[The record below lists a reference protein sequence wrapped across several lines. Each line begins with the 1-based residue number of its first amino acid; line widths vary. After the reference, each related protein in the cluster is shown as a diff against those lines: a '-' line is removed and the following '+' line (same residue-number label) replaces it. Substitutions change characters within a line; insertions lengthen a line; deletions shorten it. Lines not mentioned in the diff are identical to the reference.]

1 MAGYGF
7 NIGLSGRNAVPLTER
22 EAEEI
27 AGGLAEVYRQAR
39 ETMLKNVAGRMARGI
54 TQYGWAER
62 KTSEV
67 LDAHR
72 QLERTYERA
81 ASQREKLLTGVIDR
95 AMLTGSQKF
104 YHDMRDVLGNVQHV
118 SPNAMK
124 AGYILNDL
132 NNTLGAAERRIL
144 RQFNDRYAD
153 IIATASAKMA
163 TGVTNARQAVG
174 EALTAFAD
182 NGIDCFI
189 DRGGHHWTMEN
200 YSEMAVLTAIERS
213 TISGYVDT
221 MESYGYDL
229 AVIDGHAGS
238 CPICE
243 AWEGVIVSVSGS
255 NPDYPSL
262 DEAENDGCFHPRCM
276 HGISTYY
283 PDISHQPKG
292 GFRNEP
298 GEIRDSSGEYSA
310 RSKQRYCERMIRKFK
325 DRAIVALTP
334 HQKMQAAQKV
344 RQWENAL
351 EDLIEGQP
359 ASNYMYR
366 HRSREVDPIS
376 RRFADITDA
385 YLSSAKPGTG
395 SVSHDP
401 DYEFS
406 KRTKNERA
414 IADWIVKTLGGDI
427 KLLAESKTDG
437 VRTPD
442 YLWRGA
448 HWELKSPT
456 TSKAAKSAA
465 HHALTQIV
473 GNPGGIIF
481 NYGTNAFDMAEVLRH
496 VESQTHRNGLSCDF
510 DLMIIQ
516 NDSLL
521 KVYHHKK

>member
-7 NIGLSGRNAVPLTER
+7 NIGLDGRNVDPLTER
-22 EAEEI
+22 DAEEI

-39 ETMLKNVAGRMARGI
+39 ETMLRNVAGRMARGV
-54 TQYGWAER
+54 TRYGWAER

-72 QLERTYERA
+72 QLERIYSRA
-81 ASQREKLLTGVIDR
+81 SIQREKLLTGVIDR
-95 AMLTGSQKF
+95 AMLTGNQKF
-104 YHDMRDVLGNVQHV
+104 YRDMGSILGDVRHV

-163 TGVTNARQAVG
+163 TGVTNTRQAVG

-189 DRGGHHWTMEN
+189 DRAGHHWTMEN

-213 TISGYVDT
+213 TVSGYVDT
-221 MESYGYDL
+221 MQSYGYDL
-229 AVIDGHAGS
+229 AIIDGHAGS
-238 CPICE
+238 CPICA
-243 AWEGVIVSVSGS
+243 AWEGVIVSVSGE

-262 DEAENDGCFHPRCM
+262 GDAENDGCFHPRCM

-283 PDISHQPKG
+283 PGISHEPNG
-292 GFRNEP
+292 GFRDEP
-298 GEIRDSSGEYSA
+298 RPIEDPGRQYTD

-351 EDLIEGQP
+351 DNLIESQP
-359 ASNYMYR
+359 AVSYMYR
-366 HRSREVDPIS
+366 HRNRETANKGNELTHKQPTHQRVSPEGRMIIPEALYNKLIDPVIRSGGIVERGTEFAERHLKAQGAYASHIGGVLFFRKDATISDVLEEVYHYHQERGTEYSRYN
-376 RRFADITDA
+376 ADERWLREEIDA
-385 YLSSAKPGTG
+385 KKYLL
-395 SVSHDP
+395 SVAERYKIP
-401 DYEFS
+401 EEETELTRQELQDYE
-406 KRTKNERA
+406 RR
-414 IADWIVKTLGGDI
+414 
-427 KLLAESKTDG
+427 LAA
-437 VRTPD
+437 
-442 YLWRGA
+442 WR
-448 HWELKSPT
+448 E
-456 TSKAAKSAA
+456 
-465 HHALTQIV
+465 
-473 GNPGGIIF
+473 
-481 NYGTNAFDMAEVLRH
+481 
-496 VESQTHRNGLSCDF
+496 TH
-510 DLMIIQ
+510 
-516 NDSLL
+516 
-521 KVYHHKK
+521 

>member
-7 NIGLSGRNAVPLTER
+7 NIGLDGRNVDPLTEHD
-22 EAEEI
+22 AEEI
-27 AGGLAEVYRQAR
+27 AGGLVEVYRQAS
-39 ETMLKNVAGRMARGI
+39 ETMLRNVAGRMARGV

-72 QLERTYERA
+72 QLERIYSRA
-81 ASQREKLLTGVIDR
+81 SVQREKLLTGVIDR
-95 AMLTGSQKF
+95 AMLTGNQKF
-104 YHDMRDVLGNVQHV
+104 YQEMSSVLGNVRHV

-189 DRGGHHWTMEN
+189 DRAGHHWTMEN

-213 TISGYVDT
+213 TVSGYVDT
-221 MESYGYDL
+221 MQSYGYDL
-229 AVIDGHAGS
+229 AIIDGHAGS
-238 CPICE
+238 CPICA
-243 AWEGVIVSVSGS
+243 AWEGVIVSVSGE

-262 DEAENDGCFHPRCM
+262 GDAENDGCFHPRCM

-283 PDISHQPKG
+283 PGISHEPRG
-292 GFRNEP
+292 GFRDEP
-298 GEIRDSSGEYSA
+298 RPIEDPGHQYTE

-334 HQKMQAAQKV
+334 QQKMQAAQKI

-351 EDLIEGQP
+351 ENLIENQP
-359 ASNYMYR
+359 ADNYMYR
-366 HRSREVDPIS
+366 HRSREAATKGNELTHKQPTHQRVSPEGRRIIPEALYNKLIEPVIRSGGIVERGTELAERHLKGQGAYASHIGGVLFFRKDATIS
-376 RRFADITDA
+376 DVLEEVYHYHQERGTEYSRYNADERWLREEIDA
-385 YLSSAKPGTG
+385 KKYLL
-395 SVSHDP
+395 SVAERYKIP
-401 DYEFS
+401 EEETELTRQELQDYE
-406 KRTKNERA
+406 RR
-414 IADWIVKTLGGDI
+414 
-427 KLLAESKTDG
+427 LAA
-437 VRTPD
+437 
-442 YLWRGA
+442 WR
-448 HWELKSPT
+448 E
-456 TSKAAKSAA
+456 
-465 HHALTQIV
+465 
-473 GNPGGIIF
+473 
-481 NYGTNAFDMAEVLRH
+481 
-496 VESQTHRNGLSCDF
+496 TH
-510 DLMIIQ
+510 
-516 NDSLL
+516 
-521 KVYHHKK
+521 